1 MLGTYVLAAGYYD
14 AYYKQA
20 QKVRML
26 VRRDFENAFLDVD
39 CIVAPTCPGVAFE
52 IGEKEDP
59 LQMYLQD
66 IFTVSANIAGVPA
79 LSVPCG
85 FLNQGG
91 KDLPVGLQFLGRHFD
106 EATIVRV
113 GHHYQRAT
121 DWHTR
126 RSPLS

>member
-1 MLGTYVLAAGYYD
+1 
-14 AYYKQA
+14 
-20 QKVRML
+20 
-26 VRRDFENAFLDVD
+26 
-39 CIVAPTCPGVAFE
+39 
-52 IGEKEDP
+52 
-59 LQMYLQD
+59 MYLQD

-113 GHHYQRAT
+113 GHHYQQAT